1 MSSLPSVVH
10 FSMTRLH
17 QGCAHACP
25 HLHVHMRMYASLAA
39 LQACERLLDE
49 RGLAVVVLPV
59 LQTALRPDGLS
70 HWDLRRALT

>member
-1 MSSLPSVVH
+1 M
-10 FSMTRLH
+10 
-17 QGCAHACP
+17 
-25 HLHVHMRMYASLAA
+25 HMRMYAPLAA